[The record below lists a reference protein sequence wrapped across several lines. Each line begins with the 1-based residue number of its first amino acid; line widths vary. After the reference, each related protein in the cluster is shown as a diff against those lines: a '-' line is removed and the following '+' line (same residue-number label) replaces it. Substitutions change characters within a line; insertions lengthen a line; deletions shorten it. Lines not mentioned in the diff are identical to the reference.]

1 MRNDEWR
8 SLSRVKAGSGVG
20 AEEGFGDRCGGVGAH
35 VVDFDFFGEGGSGL
49 LEEAFDGAWVAG
61 GDAELSTSGE
71 GGEAWVAMG
80 GHLAEVGDAFKAGA
94 GVAEA
99 LEDFILHAAG
109 DDLGVGAAAVKDGGG
124 RIWHERRG

>member
-1 MRNDEWR
+1 LYD
-8 SLSRVKAGSGVG
+8 L
-20 AEEGFGDRCGGVGAH
+20 FGGVCPH
-35 VVDFDFFGEGGSGL
+35 VVDFDFFGDWGSGL

-61 GDAELSTSGE
+61 GDTEFATGGE

-80 GHLAEVGDAFKAGA
+80 GHLAEVGDAFKTGP

-99 LEDFILHAAG
+99 LEDFILHAGG

-124 RIWHERRG
+124 SV